1 MTAAAPRRKGTI
13 SMSLPGTRPFLD
25 NGIPVLDGVTEIL
38 ALDFKRVAEENRA
51 LKEANQRIQEESQ
64 HKSEFLSRMSHDLRT
79 PMNAIIG
86 YTHILVRQLEGAVG
100 ERQFRNLEDIQ
111 TSADN
116 LLGLINEILDLSRIE
131 AGGIELRPEMVD
143 PATLVR
149 ECITSV
155 APLVRPGVE
164 VIQELREVAPVN
176 TDPDRLRRVV
186 MNLLGNAVKFTERG
200 NITVSLRPVDP
211 GVELSVADTGVGI
224 PAEDLPHIFAEYRQV
239 ERQVGQQF
247 EGTGLG
253 LAIAAKSVEIL
264 GGTISAESQVGRGTT
279 FTLRIGDYS

>member
-1 MTAAAPRRKGTI
+1 
-13 SMSLPGTRPFLD
+13 MSLPGTRPFLD